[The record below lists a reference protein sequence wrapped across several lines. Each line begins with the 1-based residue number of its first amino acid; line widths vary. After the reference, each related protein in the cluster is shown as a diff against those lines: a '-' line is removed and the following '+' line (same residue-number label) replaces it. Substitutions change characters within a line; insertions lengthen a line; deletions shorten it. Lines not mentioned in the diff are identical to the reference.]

1 MLAAHS
7 EHFRN
12 IFFKQNT
19 DNVIALQGP
28 QHLTPK
34 NVLSKDGFDIFYA
47 FISAGSRRIGAMIAG
62 NFVNKV
68 RGIVKSKNIN
78 AWGINNFISQKTKT
92 KVQFF
97 GENQKSVNLYYE
109 C

>member
-1 MLAAHS
+1 MIFFQLLAAHS

-34 NVLSKDGFDIFYA
+34 NMLSKDGFDIFYA

-68 RGIVKSKNIN
+68 RGILKRLMLGGLTTLFLKKQKQKSS
-78 AWGINNFISQKTKT
+78 FLEKTK
-92 KVQFF
+92 KV
-97 GENQKSVNLYYE
+97 LIIL
-109 C
+109 

>member
-1 MLAAHS
+1 MRQQICAHQFIELMLIYLIDFFFQLLAAHS
-7 EHFRN
+7 EHFRS

-19 DNVIALQGP
+19 DNVIALPGP

-62 NFVNKV
+62 NKV
-68 RGIVKSKNIN
+68 RGIVKN
-78 AWGINNFISQKTKT
+78 
-92 KVQFF
+92 
-97 GENQKSVNLYYE
+97 
-109 C
+109 